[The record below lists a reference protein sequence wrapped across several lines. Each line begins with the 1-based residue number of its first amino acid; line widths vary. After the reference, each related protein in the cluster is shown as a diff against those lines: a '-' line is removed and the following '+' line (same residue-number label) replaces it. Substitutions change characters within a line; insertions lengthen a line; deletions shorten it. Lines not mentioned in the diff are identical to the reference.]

1 MKSQPAEINHA
12 VMDLVAAREHFSRLT
27 VGERRQL
34 LVECIETV
42 VASADDWIAA
52 GCRAKGHRDSPTV
65 RAEEILNGPAVTLRY
80 LQLTRASLADL
91 ERGQQP
97 RLPGRWTFDRQGRL
111 QLPVVPVRGLF
122 DPLNFY
128 GFSAYV
134 RMLPEVTAENLD
146 EYHARDCHTPSA
158 PGVALVLG
166 AGNVS
171 SIPIIDALTKLF
183 QEGQVVLLKMNPVNA
198 YLGPIF
204 ERAFAPL
211 ISNGYLRIIYGG
223 ADVGTAAITQK
234 QVDSIHITGS
244 IDTHDAIVW
253 GPTSDERDRRKRE
266 DRPLLVKPITS
277 ELGNVSPWIVVP
289 GRYSRRQLRFQAEN
303 IAASITNNASFNC
316 VATKL
321 IVTSRN
327 WSDRERF
334 LEFVQDFLNRT
345 PPRQA
350 YYPGAAERFRR
361 FSTDKPLGTAPETSQ
376 SPSNASTFP
385 WTLRRD
391 IDPRRSP
398 HLVGEESF
406 VCVCAETSLDAATP
420 TEFLREA
427 VDFVNHE
434 VWGTLC
440 AALTIPPGF
449 RRVTECEHA
458 LQHAIAELRYGAVSI
473 NHWPA
478 LIYGLMSPPWGGFPG
493 STLADAQ
500 SGRGWVHNTY
510 MLRGVEKT
518 VLSGPLT
525 VFPKPLWFPTHTHPD
540 RVARRMLALYAHPTW
555 LRWAAL
561 AASSLVK
568 I

>member
-1 MKSQPAEINHA
+1 MKPQPAEVDRA
-12 VMDLVAAREHFSRLT
+12 VVDLVAAREHFSRLT

-34 LVECIETV
+34 VIECIKAV
-42 VASADDWIAA
+42 VAAADDWIAV
-52 GCRAKGHRDSPTV
+52 GCRAKGHCDSPTV

-91 ERGQQP
+91 ERAQRP
-97 RLPGRWTFDRQGRL
+97 RLPGRWTLDRQGRL
-111 QLPVVPVRGLF
+111 QIPVVPVRGLF

-146 EYHARDCHTPSA
+146 EYRARDYHTPQA
-158 PGVALVLG
+158 PGIALVLG

-183 QEGQVVLLKMNPVNA
+183 HQGQVVLLKMNPVNA

-204 ERAFAPL
+204 KRALSPL
-211 ISNGYLRIIYGG
+211 VSAGYLRIIYGG
-223 ADVGTAAITQK
+223 ADIGAAAIALQP
-234 QVDSIHITGS
+234 VDSVHITGS

-266 DRPLLVKPITS
+266 DRPLLAKPITS
-277 ELGNVSPWIVVP
+277 ELGNVSPWIIVP
-289 GRYSRRQLRFQAEN
+289 GEYSRRQLRFQAEN
-303 IAASITNNASFNC
+303 IVASITNNASFNC

-327 WSDRERF
+327 WSDRECF
-334 LEFVQDFLNRT
+334 LEFVQEFLDRT
-345 PPRQA
+345 PQRQA

-361 FSTDKPLGTAPETSQ
+361 FTIGDALGIATETSL
-376 SPSNASTFP
+376 SPSGARTLP

-391 IDPRRSP
+391 IDPRKSP
-398 HLVGEESF
+398 HLVREESF
-406 VCVCAETSLDAATP
+406 VCVCAETSLDAGTP
-420 TEFLREA
+420 LEFLREA
-427 VDFVNHE
+427 VDFVNNE

-449 RRVTECEHA
+449 RRLTECEQV
-458 LQHAIAELRYGAVSI
+458 LQDAIAKLRYGAVSI

-478 LIYGLMSPPWGGFPG
+478 LTYGLMSPPWGGFPG
-493 STLADAQ
+493 SKLADIQ

-510 MLRGVEKT
+510 MLGGVEKT

-540 RVARRMLALYAHPTW
+540 RVARRMLALYARPTW